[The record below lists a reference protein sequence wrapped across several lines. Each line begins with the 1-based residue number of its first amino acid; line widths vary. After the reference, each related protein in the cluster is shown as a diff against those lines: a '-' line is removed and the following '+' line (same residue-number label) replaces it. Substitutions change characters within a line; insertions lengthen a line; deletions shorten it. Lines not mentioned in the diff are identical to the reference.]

1 MDEYFDVVVIGGG
14 HAACEAALAAAR
26 TGAQTLML
34 TLNLDHI
41 AQMSCNP
48 CIGGIAKGHLTREI
62 DALGGAMGLIA
73 DASAIQFRMLN
84 LAKGPAVWSPRAQCD
99 KVEYQRAMKRY
110 LEQAENLEIKQA
122 LVTGFLTQNDAVCG
136 VETEFGDRFHAKA
149 VVVTTGTFLSG
160 KLHYGLRSFPG
171 GRAGDPPSAE
181 LAAAIREQLKLH
193 VGRLKTGTPPRVLA
207 NSIDFSDMEFQAS
220 DTVEERFSY
229 FPDETV
235 RPCAEHKNLPCYL
248 THTNQ
253 ETARIVRDNLDK
265 APMYNGL
272 IKGIGTRYC
281 PSFEDKVVRF
291 PQHEQHHVYLEPEG
305 EFTEEYYVN
314 GLSTSL
320 PPEIQIRLLKTIPG
334 MEHVKVTRY
343 AYAIEYDFVYPE
355 ELDRTMSVRKWKG
368 LYHAG
373 QINGTSGY
381 EEAAGQG
388 LLAGL
393 NAARFAAGRDEIG
406 RAHV

>member
-1 MDEYFDVVVIGGG
+1 
-14 HAACEAALAAAR
+14 
-26 TGAQTLML
+26 
-34 TLNLDHI
+34 
-41 AQMSCNP
+41 
-48 CIGGIAKGHLTREI
+48 
-62 DALGGAMGLIA
+62 
-73 DASAIQFRMLN
+73 
-84 LAKGPAVWSPRAQCD
+84 
-99 KVEYQRAMKRY
+99 
-110 LEQAENLEIKQA
+110 
-122 LVTGFLTQNDAVCG
+122 
-136 VETEFGDRFHAKA
+136 
-149 VVVTTGTFLSG
+149 
-160 KLHYGLRSFPG
+160 
-171 GRAGDPPSAE
+171 
-181 LAAAIREQLKLH
+181 
-193 VGRLKTGTPPRVLA
+193 
-207 NSIDFSDMEFQAS
+207 MEFQAS

-334 MEHVKVTRY
+334 MEHVKV
-343 AYAIEYDFVYPE
+343 
-355 ELDRTMSVRKWKG
+355 
-368 LYHAG
+368 
-373 QINGTSGY
+373 
-381 EEAAGQG
+381 
-388 LLAGL
+388 
-393 NAARFAAGRDEIG
+393 
-406 RAHV
+406 